1 MREATDGDVL
11 SRSEQNLLD
20 RAVAALRSGALADA
34 ERDVAAFLKGNPRHF
49 GALNL
54 HGMLL
59 TQLGRHLE
67 AERAIRKAIRI
78 NSGSDATF
86 YNYGLVLK
94 TLGRSQEAYDAL
106 SKALAIN
113 PGVAETWNNRGAVLN
128 DLRRYHEAAAD
139 FQKAIAL
146 NPGFAEAH
154 YNLGRSLAE
163 IRQYEQSLAAYDA
176 AIALRPDFVNAVV
189 NRGKTLFQLKR
200 YEEALACYQQ
210 ARRLRPDDA
219 EVLFDMGAAHFEL
232 RQYSEAFSAYDRA
245 FAINPDVKFVAGR
258 RLLAKRFVCDWN
270 NLADDIQDL
279 LVRVRADRPAAIPFD
294 LLSITW
300 SAEEQL
306 RCTRVYVREEIP
318 PAGPSLSGGSR
329 HSRDR
334 LRVAYVSADF
344 HNHATAVLI
353 SELIE
358 VHDRSRFEI
367 LGLSFGPDDGSD
379 MRRRIAQAFDQFV
392 DASDLDDGDAARAL
406 HRLGVDIAVDLKG
419 YTQDSRPGILAHRP
433 APIQVNYLGYPG
445 TMGVNFIDYILAD
458 PIVLPFDQQ
467 PYYTERI
474 VHLPDTYQVNDRKR
488 SVAAHTPAREELGL
502 PQHGF
507 VFASFNNSYKIT
519 PEVFSVWMR
528 LLSSI
533 DGAVL
538 WLLRD
543 NAAAE
548 ANLRAEAS
556 RRGVDPARLVFAD
569 RRPLGEHLARQRA
582 ADLFLD
588 TLPYNAHTTASDAL
602 WVGLPV
608 LTCLG
613 QTFAGRVAASL
624 LNAVGLPELITTNLA
639 DYEALAQ
646 KLARER
652 ERLAEIKSK
661 LARHRDSCALFDTP
675 RFARHIE
682 AAYLRMW
689 EIFRR
694 GEPPRSFA
702 VEAVE
707 P

>member
-1 MREATDGDVL
+1 M
-11 SRSEQNLLD
+11 
-20 RAVAALRSGALADA
+20 RSGALVDA
-34 ERDVAAFLKGNPRHF
+34 ERHVAAFLKENPRHF

-54 HGMLL
+54 QGMLL
-59 TQLGRHLE
+59 MQLGRLLE
-67 AERAIRKAIRI
+67 AERAIRKAIKI
-78 NSGSDATF
+78 HSGSDATF
-86 YNYGLVLK
+86 YNYALVLK
-94 TLGRSQEAYDAL
+94 SLGRSQEAYDAL

-113 PGVAETWNNRGAVLN
+113 PTVAETWNNRGTALN
-128 DLRRYHEAAAD
+128 DLRRYHEAVAD
-139 FQKAIAL
+139 FQQAIAL
-146 NPGFAEAH
+146 NPRFAEAH

-163 IRQYEQSLAAYDA
+163 IRQFEQSLAAYDT
-176 AIALRPDFVNAVV
+176 AIALQPNFVNAIV

-210 ARRLRPDDA
+210 ARRLQPDDA
-219 EVLFDMGAAHFEL
+219 EILFDIGAAHFQL

-245 FAINPDVKFVAGR
+245 FAVNPDVKFAAGR
-258 RLLAKRFVCDWN
+258 RLQTKMFVCDWN
-270 NLADDIQDL
+270 NLADDIEDL
-279 LVRVRADRPAAIPFD
+279 LARIRAGRPAAMPFD
-294 LLSITW
+294 LLSVAC
-300 SAEEQL
+300 SAEDQL
-306 RCTRVYVREEIP
+306 RCARVYASDEIV
-318 PAGPSLSGGSR
+318 PAGPGLSGGQR
-329 HSRDR
+329 CSRDR

-358 VHDRSRFEI
+358 VHDRSRFEV
-367 LGLSFGPDDGSD
+367 LGISLGPDDGSD
-379 MRRRIAQAFDQFV
+379 MRRRIVRAFDQFV
-392 DASDLDDGDAARAL
+392 DARGLSDDDAARTMR
-406 HRLGVDIAVDLKG
+406 RLDVGIAVDLKG
-419 YTQDSRPGILAHRP
+419 YTQDSRPGIFALRP

-445 TMGVNFIDYILAD
+445 TMGVNFVDYILAD

-467 PYYTERI
+467 PYYAERI

-488 SVAAHTPAREELGL
+488 SIAACTPRREDLGL

-528 LLSSI
+528 LLASV

-543 NAAAE
+543 NAPAE
-548 ANLRAEAS
+548 ANLRAEAR
-556 RRGVDPARLVFAD
+556 RRGIDPARLVFAD

-624 LNAVGLPELITTNLA
+624 LNAAGLPELVTTSLA
-639 DYEALAQ
+639 DYEALAR
-646 KLARER
+646 KLAREP

-661 LARHRDSCALFDTP
+661 LARNRDTCALFDTP

-689 EIFRR
+689 EIFQR

-707 P
+707 A